1 MSEPQLP
8 PVPPGQGEP
17 PTGAGLDLVSVP
29 AFAHQL
35 TIPGTVFAERAFT
48 PRELREAV
56 RRSDATGSLQAEH
69 LAARW
74 AAKEAFIKA
83 WSQAV
88 NQVVGTAVAPLIEP
102 ELLDWQQIEVV
113 SDRWGR
119 PGLYLSGQVAA
130 AVAASLG
137 PDAADGARW
146 LVSLTH
152 DGGWAAAIVLAP
164 CGTPVTGRIELRTV
178 EESSE

>member
-8 PVPPGQGEP
+8 PVPAGAGLQPV
-17 PTGAGLDLVSVP
+17 GAGLDLVSVP

-35 TIPGTVFAERAFT
+35 TIPGTVLAERAFT

-88 NQVVGTAVAPLIEP
+88 NQVAAAAVAPLIDP
-102 ELLDWQQIEVV
+102 GQVDWQEIEVV
-113 SDRWGR
+113 CDRWGR
-119 PGLYLSGQVAA
+119 PGLCLYGQVAE
-130 AVAASLG
+130 AVAGSLG
-137 PDAADGARW
+137 PETADGASW

-164 CGTPVTGRIELRTV
+164 CPG
-178 EESSE
+178 

>member
-1 MSEPQLP
+1 MSAPHLP
-8 PVPPGQGEP
+8 EVPAAD
-17 PTGAGLDLVSVP
+17 GARVLGVGMDLVHVP
-29 AFAHQL
+29 GLAHQL

-74 AAKEAFIKA
+74 AVKEAFIKA

-88 NQVVGTAVAPLIEP
+88 NQMAGTAVAPLIAP
-102 ELLDWQQIEVV
+102 ELVDWQQIEVV

-119 PGLYLSGQVAA
+119 PGLHLIGQVAT

-137 PDAADGARW
+137 PEAADGARW

-164 CGTPVTGRIELRTV
+164 HWD
-178 EESSE
+178 